1 LVRLFSYIQ
10 NFNLFTI
17 MKKLTLF
24 FVSLIINAS
33 VSTGHEGPWT
43 AARPDGHA
51 PISVMG
57 DHMHAMG
64 EWMVSYRY
72 MTMDMKGLLK
82 GADSVSTTSQIGTTM
97 MPGNYDMVP
106 TSMAMDMHMIGTMH
120 AISDK
125 WTLMAMLNYLDNKMG
140 MDMFMTG
147 MGGMRMKMYKETE
160 SSGMSDL
167 NLAGLYDLARWDS
180 GRRVHLNIGISVP
193 TGSIDEK
200 QSDGSVLGYGM
211 QLGSGTWDF
220 HPAVTYLAQTKN
232 YSYGAQ
238 FGGIIRFGEN
248 DQDYTLGNKFEAA
261 LWGARK
267 IIDSLS
273 ASAKLDYSNQGEVDG
288 AHKGLTT
295 MQKNMSPGN
304 QATSQGR
311 DITTLGLG
319 LNYYFQDG
327 GLKGHRIAAEW
338 ETPLDQKVN
347 GVQLELDS
355 TWTLGLQYA
364 W

>member
-1 LVRLFSYIQ
+1 
-10 NFNLFTI
+10 

-24 FVSLIINAS
+24 FVSLIINVS
-33 VSTGHEGPWT
+33 VSTAHEGPWT

-82 GADSVSTTSQIGTTM
+82 GSETVTASSQLTGMTTM
-97 MPGNYDMVP
+97 VP
-106 TSMAMDMHMIGTMH
+106 SEMTMDMHMFGTMH

-125 WTLMAMLNYLDNKMG
+125 WTLMGMLNYLDN
-140 MDMFMTG
+140 DMNMVMPMNMT
-147 MGGMRMKMYKETE
+147 MNAK
-160 SSGMSDL
+160 SSGIGDL
-167 NLAGLYDLARWDS
+167 KLAGLYDVAKWED
-180 GRRVHLNIGISVP
+180 GRRAHLNLGLSLP

-200 QSDGSVLGYGM
+200 SGTSTLGYGM
-211 QLGSGTWDF
+211 QLGSGTWDL
-220 HPAVTYLAQTKN
+220 HPAITYLGQTDR

-238 FGGIIRFGEN
+238 MGGIIRIGEN
-248 DQDYTLGNKFEAA
+248 DQDYTLGNKFEAT

-267 IIDSLS
+267 ITDTLS
-273 ASAKLDYSNQGEVDG
+273 ASAKLDYSNQGEVEG
-288 AHKGLTT
+288 AHKGLTA

-347 GVQLELDS
+347 GVQLELNS
-355 TWTLGLQYA
+355 SWTLGWQYA

>member
-1 LVRLFSYIQ
+1 
-10 NFNLFTI
+10 
-17 MKKLTLF
+17 MKKLSLL
-24 FVSLIINAS
+24 FVSLIINVS
-33 VSTGHEGPWT
+33 VSTAHEGPWT

-72 MTMDMKGLLK
+72 MTMDMEGLLK
-82 GADSVSTTSQIGTTM
+82 GSNAVTASSQLTGMTT
-97 MPGNYDMVP
+97 MVP
-106 TSMAMDMHMIGTMH
+106 TKMTMDMHMFGTMY
-120 AISDK
+120 AISNK
-125 WTLMAMLNYLDNKMG
+125 WTLMAMLNYLDND
-140 MDMFMTG
+140 MDMIMPMNMSMD
-147 MGGMRMKMYKETE
+147 MG
-160 SSGMSDL
+160 SSGIGDL
-167 NLAGLYDLARWDS
+167 KVAGLYDLAQWDS
-180 GRRVHLNIGISVP
+180 GRRMHLNLGLSLP

-200 QSDGSVLGYGM
+200 HTNGNTLGYGM
-211 QLGSGTWDF
+211 QLGSGTYDF
-220 HPAVTYLAQTKN
+220 HPAITYLAQTDN

-238 FGGIIRFGEN
+238 LGGILRIGEN
-248 DQDYTLGNKFEAA
+248 DQDYTLGNKFEAT

-267 IIDSLS
+267 ITDSLS
-273 ASAKLDYSNQGEVDG
+273 ASAKFDYSSQSKVDG
-288 AHKGLTT
+288 EDTRMMK
-295 MQKNMSPGN
+295 MMSPALN
-304 QATSQGR
+304 PNSQGR
-311 DITTLGLG
+311 DITTLGIG

-355 TWTLGLQYA
+355 TWTLGWQYA

>member
-1 LVRLFSYIQ
+1 
-10 NFNLFTI
+10 
-17 MKKLTLF
+17 MKKTSLF
-24 FVSLIINAS
+24 FLTILLNAPFS
-33 VSTGHEGPWT
+33 FAHNEPWT

-57 DHMHAMG
+57 DHMHTMG
-64 EWMVSYRY
+64 EWMVSYRFMTMEMEELLDGSNDISASDANTTY
-72 MTMDMKGLLK
+72 GYNKMMLPKSMTMDMHMF
-82 GADSVSTTSQIGTTM
+82 GA
-97 MPGNYDMVP
+97 
-106 TSMAMDMHMIGTMH
+106 MH

-125 WTLMAMLNYLDNKMG
+125 WTLMCMLHYLDNEMTMQASSMGKM
-140 MDMFMTG
+140 
-147 MGGMRMKMYKETE
+147 E
-160 SSGMSDL
+160 SNGIGDL
-167 NLAGLYDLARWDS
+167 KIAGLYDLARWDS
-180 GRRVHLNIGISVP
+180 GRRIHLNIGLSLP

-200 QSDGSVLGYGM
+200 SGNNTLGYGM

-220 HPAVTYLAQTKN
+220 NPAVTYLAQTEN

-238 FGGIIRFGEN
+238 LAGILRIGEN
-248 DQDYTLGNKFEAA
+248 DQDYTLGNKFEAG

-267 IIDSLS
+267 ITDSLS

-311 DITTLGLG
+311 DITRLGFG

-327 GLKGHRIAAEW
+327 GLKGHRLAAEW

-355 TWTLGLQYA
+355 TWTLGWQYA

>member
-1 LVRLFSYIQ
+1 
-10 NFNLFTI
+10 
-17 MKKLTLF
+17 MKKTSLF
-24 FVSLIINAS
+24 FLTILLNAPFS
-33 VSTGHEGPWT
+33 FAHNEPWT

-57 DHMHAMG
+57 DHMHTMG
-64 EWMVSYRY
+64 EWMVSYRFMTMEMEELLDGSNDISASDANTTY
-72 MTMDMKGLLK
+72 GYNKMMLPKSMTMDMHMF
-82 GADSVSTTSQIGTTM
+82 GA
-97 MPGNYDMVP
+97 
-106 TSMAMDMHMIGTMH
+106 MH

-125 WTLMAMLNYLDNKMG
+125 WTLMCMLHYLDNEMTMQASSMGKM
-140 MDMFMTG
+140 
-147 MGGMRMKMYKETE
+147 E
-160 SSGMSDL
+160 SNGIGDL
-167 NLAGLYDLARWDS
+167 KIAGLYDLARWDS
-180 GRRVHLNIGISVP
+180 GRRIHLNIGLSLP

-200 QSDGSVLGYGM
+200 SGNNTLGYGM

-220 HPAVTYLAQTKN
+220 NPAVTYLAQTEN

-238 FGGIIRFGEN
+238 LGGILRIGEN
-248 DQDYTLGNKFEAA
+248 DQEYTLGNKFEAG

-267 IIDSLS
+267 ITDSLS

-288 AHKGLTT
+288 ARKGLTT
-295 MQKNMSPGN
+295 MQKNMSPSN

-327 GLKGHRIAAEW
+327 GLKGHRLAAEW

-355 TWTLGLQYA
+355 TWTLGWQYA